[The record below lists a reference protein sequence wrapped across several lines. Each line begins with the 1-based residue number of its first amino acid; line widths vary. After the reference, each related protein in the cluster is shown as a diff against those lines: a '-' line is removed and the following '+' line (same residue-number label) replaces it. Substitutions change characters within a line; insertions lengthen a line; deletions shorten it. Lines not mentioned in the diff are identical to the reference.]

1 MSSIA
6 VPRAVVPRRAWQ
18 TDLPVLLVAVVW
30 GASYLAAKDITTART
45 VLAVLVL
52 RFALVLPVL
61 AVVGHRS
68 LRALTA
74 AQWRGA
80 ALLGLILAGIF
91 LLETYGVVHTSATNA
106 GLIISLTMIFTPL
119 AEAAV
124 TRTRPSRGFLGAAA
138 LSVLGVLLLTQGA
151 GFTRPSLGDLLMLL
165 AALARTLHVL
175 AMSRTKAVRG
185 ADALPL
191 TTVQL
196 GTAVAVFALLSTGA
210 DTTPW
215 ETVSDFGVR
224 EWAGLLFLSVFCTL
238 FAFFVQMW
246 AVRRTSP
253 SRVSLLLGTE
263 PPVGRRGRYR
273 PGRRTPRRA
282 RTGGRPARPAGDSVG
297 ARGRTVTPGGL
308 GAARRAAPDGPAA
321 TVPSVPLGGVTS
333 WRGTGSR
340 PCRGRGRWA
349 VWPGRRCRSGRRRLR
364 CRAVG
369 PRWSSTGVPRS
380 CRSAGR
386 GAGVGDVAL
395 AVGELVDDGAGHRG
409 AVGSDPLR
417 RAKPG
422 RASRSCAG
430 CRPGGW
436 RRRCPG

>member
-6 VPRAVVPRRAWQ
+6 LPRPLAPRAWL

-45 VLAVLVL
+45 VIAVLVL
-52 RFALVLPVL
+52 RFAVVLPVL
-61 AVVGHRS
+61 GVAGRRS
-68 LRALTA
+68 LRALSA

-80 ALLGLILAGIF
+80 GLLGLILAGIF

-124 TRTRPSRGFLGAAA
+124 TRTRPPRAFLAAA
-138 LSVLGVLLLTQGA
+138 AVSVLGVVLLTQGG

-175 AMSRTKAVRG
+175 AMSRIKAVQG

-196 GTAVAVFALLSTGA
+196 GAAVAVFAVLSTGA

-215 ETVSDFGVR
+215 GTAAGFGMR
-224 EWAGLLFLSVFCTL
+224 DWAGLLFLSAFCTL

-263 PPVGRRGRYR
+263 PLWAAAAGI
-273 PGRRTPRRA
+273 A
-282 RTGGRPARPAGDSVG
+282 LGGER
-297 ARGRTVTPGGL
+297 L
-308 GAARRAAPDGPAA
+308 GAPGLAGGALVLVGTAWGRRAAG
-321 TVPSVPLGGVTS
+321 
-333 WRGTGSR
+333 
-340 PCRGRGRWA
+340 
-349 VWPGRRCRSGRRRLR
+349 
-364 CRAVG
+364 
-369 PRWSSTGVPRS
+369 
-380 CRSAGR
+380 
-386 GAGVGDVAL
+386 
-395 AVGELVDDGAGHRG
+395 
-409 AVGSDPLR
+409 
-417 RAKPG
+417 
-422 RASRSCAG
+422 
-430 CRPGGW
+430 
-436 RRRCPG
+436 